1 MSYSHSF
8 LVCNDSACCLVCKRA
23 LPSLLVPICVGNH
36 PSGQIEQGAQY
47 YNKILNL
54 LNEKTVSGESSGR
67 ANLRLIK
74 VSPSLK
80 YDSIVSSTNINCM
93 DTNNTDHLE
102 TPIVKVKGLTSET
115 ITFHAYTVILL
126 LALASEQGNVI
137 GSVRI
142 CVIGER
148 SKPLSRVFN
157 DQPRDIYIIFIPWL
171 LR

>member
-1 MSYSHSF
+1 M
-8 LVCNDSACCLVCKRA
+8 
-23 LPSLLVPICVGNH
+23 GNH

-47 YNKILNL
+47 NNKILNL

-80 YDSIVSSTNINCM
+80 YDSIVLSTNINCM

-126 LALASEQGNVI
+126 LALAS
-137 GSVRI
+137 
-142 CVIGER
+142 
-148 SKPLSRVFN
+148 
-157 DQPRDIYIIFIPWL
+157 
-171 LR
+171 